1 MIGFVGMETS
11 GKIRRRLIEMGLDAY
26 SCDLLPADDGE
37 ERRHLQ
43 MDVFDALDLLWSMN
57 KWPHVSVW
65 HPDCTYLTGA
75 AAWAFKDPDY
85 DRYPGVGYHQR
96 LKEGTLFGAERR
108 AAQADALDQFE
119 RIRKLP
125 IRVKII
131 ENPVG
136 AISRLWK
143 PNVVVQ
149 PYECGHDASK
159 KTCLWVFDKEG
170 NQIENFPFEID
181 PSKRVSGRMVPRELA
196 MGKTDRARSN
206 KGPEFIERWGN
217 QTDTGQN
224 RLQPSDDRWKD
235 RSETFDGIADFIVDG
250 IGNYLGI

>member
-1 MIGFVGMETS
+1 METS
-11 GKIRRRLIEMGLDAY
+11 GKIRQRLLNMGLDAY
-26 SCDLLPADDGE
+26 SCDLLQADDGE

-43 MDVFDALDLLWSMN
+43 MDAFAAIDLLWSMN
-57 KWPHVSVW
+57 AWPHVSVW

-108 AAQADALDQFE
+108 AARADALDQFE

-136 AISRLWK
+136 ALSKLYK
-143 PNVVVQ
+143 PNIIVQ

-159 KTCLWVFDKEG
+159 KTCLWVFDKDG
-170 NQIENFPFEID
+170 NQIENFPFVID
-181 PSKRVSGRMVPRELA
+181 PAKRVSGRMVPREKA
-196 MGKTDRARSN
+196 MGKSDLTRGN
-206 KGPEFIERWGN
+206 KGPAFIERWGN

-235 RSETFDGIADFIVDG
+235 RSETFDGVADFIVDG
-250 IGNYLGI
+250 IMNYLGI